1 MASFF
6 VSIVFLALYRKRYS
20 IFGPYKEVLKGLI
33 SISIFLGIRF
43 IGNYTNLK
51 LPWCSVDGEHLR
63 RFEIFSISGFHN
75 NNNNN
80 NHDDDDEEE
89 DNDDDNNYITLS

>member
-1 MASFF
+1 M
-6 VSIVFLALYRKRYS
+6 
-20 IFGPYKEVLKGLI
+20 FGPYKEVLKGLI
-33 SISIFLGIRF
+33 LIS

-63 RFEIFSISGFHN
+63 RFQIFSISGFHNNDNNDNSN

-89 DNDDDNNYITLS
+89 DNEMIIIILH

>member
-1 MASFF
+1 M
-6 VSIVFLALYRKRYS
+6 
-20 IFGPYKEVLKGLI
+20 
-33 SISIFLGIRF
+33 GIRF

-75 NNNNN
+75 NSNNNNN
-80 NHDDDDEEE
+80 NHHHHDDDDDD
-89 DNDDDNNYITLS
+89 DNDNDNNYITLS

>member
-1 MASFF
+1 M
-6 VSIVFLALYRKRYS
+6 
-20 IFGPYKEVLKGLI
+20 
-33 SISIFLGIRF
+33 IRL

-63 RFEIFSISGFHN
+63 RFQIFSISGFHN

-80 NHDDDDEEE
+80 NSNNNNNHDDDDEEE
-89 DNDDDNNYITLS
+89 EEDNDNDNDNNYITLS